1 MNEFA
6 ARSALSE
13 ARLRLDFAGRTC
25 IVTGGGQ
32 GIGRAIVRT
41 FASHGAA
48 VVVADS
54 SAARCEEAASEVS
67 AEGGRA
73 LAACVDI
80 ADEVAARQM
89 VHASERTFGS
99 VDVLIHNA
107 AFFPLTPFEEIDA
120 TVLERTLA
128 VNLKAAFWL
137 TQAAL
142 PALRRSG
149 RGRVLVTS
157 SVTGPRVA
165 YPGLAH
171 YAASKAGLN
180 GFVRAVALE
189 LAKDG
194 VTVNGVEPGMIATPA
209 AANLGDEAH
218 SARLARG
225 IPLGKLGRPQDIA
238 FAMLFLAS
246 DAAAYITGQTLVVDG
261 GALLPECRLVEDG
274 AFNAFGAAVLP

>member
-1 MNEFA
+1 MVEPHTVPAPA
-6 ARSALSE
+6 AWRAPIDLS
-13 ARLRLDFAGRTC
+13 GRIC

-41 FASHGAA
+41 FVAHGAN
-48 VVVADS
+48 VVIADNS
-54 SAARCEEAASEVS
+54 HTRCEEAANEVIS
-67 AEGGRA
+67 CGGRA
-73 LAACVDI
+73 LAVCADI
-80 ADEVAARQM
+80 GDRDDIDDLVRR
-89 VHASERTFGS
+89 SERELGG
-99 VDVLIHNA
+99 VDVVVHNA
-107 AFFPLTPFEEIDA
+107 AVFPLRDFEAIDSEL
-120 TVLERTLA
+120 LERTLA

-180 GFVRAVALE
+180 GFVRAAALE
-189 LAKDG
+189 LASARI
-194 VTVNGVEPGMIATPA
+194 TVNGVEPGMIATPA

-218 SARLARG
+218 SAELARG
-225 IPLGKLGRPQDIA
+225 VPLGRLGEAQDIA
-238 FAMLFLAS
+238 SAMLFLAS
-246 DAAAYITGQTLVVDG
+246 DAAAYITGQTIVVDG
-261 GALLPECRLVEDG
+261 GALLPECRL
-274 AFNAFGAAVLP
+274 AIPAP